1 MYSRQSRFTY
11 SACRPF
17 TRNKEIKQKFNETG
31 VSQYIYRNKVDKA
44 CFQRDMAYGHFKDL
58 PRRTDSDKIQR
69 DKTFNITKNRI
80 YGGNQCRIVSMIYK
94 FFHKKSSNGGIKNEN
109 MSSQELAHDFH
120 KPNIRK
126 FEKRKAHSSFIYN
139 IWGVDLADIELISK
153 FNKGIRFLLCVVDV
167 FSKYAWAVPLKD
179 KEHITITD
187 AFQKILDDFN
197 RKPKKIWG
205 DKGKEFCDTSMKPWL
220 KDSNI
225 ETYSTHNEGKFIV
238 AERFIWTL

>member
-80 YGGNQCRIVSMIYK
+80 YGGNQCRI
-94 FFHKKSSNGGIKNEN
+94 
-109 MSSQELAHDFH
+109 L
-120 KPNIRK
+120 
-126 FEKRKAHSSFIYN
+126 
-139 IWGVDLADIELISK
+139 
-153 FNKGIRFLLCVVDV
+153 
-167 FSKYAWAVPLKD
+167 
-179 KEHITITD
+179 
-187 AFQKILDDFN
+187 
-197 RKPKKIWG
+197 
-205 DKGKEFCDTSMKPWL
+205 
-220 KDSNI
+220 
-225 ETYSTHNEGKFIV
+225 
-238 AERFIWTL
+238 